1 MSHPGSGSTDGTDY
15 LRVIAHLP
23 GSQVHTRGIYGGG
36 GFSAKLCKTRERYY
50 SQEFYLLDLIM
61 MAVTV
66 KIPPDLA
73 RRLNT
78 LVDENLYPS
87 QEAALKDAIL
97 FLVAMKGKLYNRSEI
112 QEILSRYSSV
122 PSENLLQDVKQEEE
136 L

>member
-1 MSHPGSGSTDGTDY
+1 
-15 LRVIAHLP
+15 
-23 GSQVHTRGIYGGG
+23 
-36 GFSAKLCKTRERYY
+36 
-50 SQEFYLLDLIM
+50 M

-66 KIPPDLA
+66 KIPQDLA

-87 QEAALKDAIL
+87 QEAALEDAIR

-112 QEILSRYSSV
+112 QEILSRYISV
-122 PSENLLQDVKQEEE
+122 PSDKILQEVRQEEE

>member
-1 MSHPGSGSTDGTDY
+1 
-15 LRVIAHLP
+15 
-23 GSQVHTRGIYGGG
+23 
-36 GFSAKLCKTRERYY
+36 
-50 SQEFYLLDLIM
+50 

-87 QEAALKDAIL
+87 QEAALEDAIR

-112 QEILSRYSSV
+112 QEILSRYISV
-122 PSENLLQDVKQEEE
+122 PSDNILQDVKQEEE

>member
-1 MSHPGSGSTDGTDY
+1 
-15 LRVIAHLP
+15 
-23 GSQVHTRGIYGGG
+23 
-36 GFSAKLCKTRERYY
+36 
-50 SQEFYLLDLIM
+50 M

-87 QEAALKDAIL
+87 QEAALEDAIR

-112 QEILSRYSSV
+112 QEILSRYISV
-122 PSENLLQDVKQEEE
+122 PSDIILQDVKQEEE
-136 L
+136 LWHPSND

>member
-1 MSHPGSGSTDGTDY
+1 
-15 LRVIAHLP
+15 
-23 GSQVHTRGIYGGG
+23 
-36 GFSAKLCKTRERYY
+36 
-50 SQEFYLLDLIM
+50 M

-66 KIPPDLA
+66 KIPQDLA

-87 QEAALKDAIL
+87 QEAALEDAIR

-112 QEILSRYSSV
+112 QEILSRYISV
-122 PSENLLQDVKQEEE
+122 PSDKILQDVRQEEE

>member
-1 MSHPGSGSTDGTDY
+1 
-15 LRVIAHLP
+15 
-23 GSQVHTRGIYGGG
+23 
-36 GFSAKLCKTRERYY
+36 
-50 SQEFYLLDLIM
+50 

-66 KIPPDLA
+66 KIPQDLA

-87 QEAALKDAIL
+87 QEAALEDAIR

-112 QEILSRYSSV
+112 QEILSRYISV
-122 PSENLLQDVKQEEE
+122 PSDKILQDVRQEEE